1 MAVLPSGDG
10 HPVPLGAAG
19 CKFSAA
25 SCGLSPGLA
34 SAPPRRGFCKTICA
48 LTWASLGPSITQA
61 APPSSSGLA
70 LCGDGEPRLEQGGG
84 AGRGPPGEEG
94 TAEEQWDRGNSSF
107 SEDRPC
113 FLDVTGL
120 SEVEIAGGRRGVQV
134 NISS

>member
-48 LTWASLGPSITQA
+48 LTSASLGPSITQA
-61 APPSSSGLA
+61 APSSSSGLA

-84 AGRGPPGEEG
+84 AGRGPRERKALPRNNGTEG
-94 TAEEQWDRGNSSF
+94 TPHS
-107 SEDRPC
+107 
-113 FLDVTGL
+113 LKTGPVSWTSPAYQRWRL
-120 SEVEIAGGRRGVQV
+120 QEVGVGFK
-134 NISS
+134 